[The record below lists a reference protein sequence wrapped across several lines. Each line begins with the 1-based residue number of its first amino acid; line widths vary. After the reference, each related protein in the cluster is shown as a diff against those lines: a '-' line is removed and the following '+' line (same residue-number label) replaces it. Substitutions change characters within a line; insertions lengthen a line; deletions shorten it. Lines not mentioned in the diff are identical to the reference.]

1 MNKVTKIWVTQ
12 VDLAQ
17 DLEVSPTT
25 VKELTA
31 KNVLTRIKG
40 KGYDLR
46 QARLDYISHL
56 REMAAGRYSL
66 RFVKDCGHGM
76 DVGLVQAATSEAT
89 FPWLSLIV
97 LLPAAG
103 ALFMPLLPGDDDQP
117 SPWPRNLAL
126 AVLLVDLLL
135 MLVVFATRFDPSI
148 DGLQLVE
155 RVSWLPVIG
164 LEWSLGAD
172 GLSAPLVVLSG
183 LVTLL
188 SVAASWSVERK
199 SRLYFALL
207 LVQASAQGIVFLSQ
221 DFLLFFLAWELE
233 LVPVY
238 LLIAI
243 WGGQNRQYAATKF
256 ILYTAL
262 ASLLILISGLAL
274 ALSGD
279 QFTLNLTELAARS
292 PGGSFGLLC
301 YLGFL
306 VGFGVK
312 LPMFPLHTWLPDAH
326 GEANAPVSMLL
337 AGVLLKMGGYALL
350 RFNVQMLPDAHLTL
364 APALVIIGIVNIIY
378 GALNAFAQDNV
389 KRRIACS
396 SVSHMG
402 FVLLGIGA
410 VNALGISGAMLQMVS
425 HGLIAAAMFF
435 VTGVFYERTK
445 TLSIPNMGG
454 LAKALPIT
462 FAFFLASSLASLA
475 LPGMSGFISEITV
488 FLGITSQENF
498 TSLFRAITVLMAAI
512 GLVLTP
518 IYLLSMCRRV
528 FFGPRIPALA
538 SVADMQPRE
547 LVIGLSLLVP
557 TLVIGIWPRVAMDLY
572 EASTDALASQLS
584 SLSLIALINRLP
596 LG

>member
-1 MNKVTKIWVTQ
+1 M
-12 VDLAQ
+12 DGSL
-17 DLEVSPTT
+17 L
-25 VKELTA
+25 LTA
-31 KNVLTRIKG
+31 
-40 KGYDLR
+40 
-46 QARLDYISHL
+46 
-56 REMAAGRYSL
+56 AAAWLPAPLASL
-66 RFVKDCGHGM
+66 PMGE
-76 DVGLVQAATSEAT
+76 AAMPAS

-97 LLPAAG
+97 LLPAAA
-103 ALFMPLLPGDDDQP
+103 ALVMPLLPGGEQGEARA
-117 SPWPRNLAL
+117 PRLLAL
-126 AVLLVDLLL
+126 GTLLVDLLL
-135 MLVVFATRFDPSI
+135 MVWVFARHFDPSQS
-148 DGLQLVE
+148 GLQLVE
-155 RVSWLPVIG
+155 RVRWIPALG
-164 LEWSLGAD
+164 LEWSLAAD
-172 GLSAPLVVLSG
+172 GLSAPLVILSG

-188 SVAASWSVERK
+188 AVGASWTIQRK
-199 SRLYFALL
+199 TRLYFALL
-207 LVQASAQGIVFLSQ
+207 LLQASAQALVFLSQ

-243 WGGQNRQYAATKF
+243 WGGKQRQYAATKF
-256 ILYTAL
+256 ILYTAT
-262 ASLLILISGLAL
+262 ASLLILVSGLAL
-274 ALSGD
+274 ALSGP
-279 QFTLNLTELAARS
+279 FTLNLSELAARS
-292 PGGSFGLLC
+292 AGGTFGLLC
-301 YLGFL
+301 YLCFL

-350 RFNVQMLPDAHLTL
+350 RFNVQMLPEAHLRL
-364 APALVIIGIVNIIY
+364 APALVVLGIVNIIW

-410 VNALGISGAMLQMVS
+410 IDALGMSGAMLQMIS

-435 VTGVFYERTK
+435 VTGVFYERTE

-475 LPGMSGFISEITV
+475 LPGMSGFVSEITV
-488 FLGITSQENF
+488 FLGITSSDAF
-498 TSLFRAITVLMAAI
+498 TTAFRVITVLLAAI

-518 IYLLSMCRRV
+518 VYLLSLCRRV

-538 SVADMQPRE
+538 VVGDMRPRE
-547 LVIGLSLLVP
+547 LVIGLTLLVP
-557 TLVIGIWPRVAMDLY
+557 TLTIGFWPRVAIDLY
-572 EASTDALASQLS
+572 QASTDALSNELS
-584 SLSLIALINRLP
+584 SVGVQALARLP
-596 LG
+596 LFG

>member
-1 MNKVTKIWVTQ
+1 MDAN
-12 VDLAQ
+12 LP
-17 DLEVSPTT
+17 L
-25 VKELTA
+25 
-31 KNVLTRIKG
+31 
-40 KGYDLR
+40 
-46 QARLDYISHL
+46 
-56 REMAAGRYSL
+56 MAASSALSSSFGDSAL
-66 RFVKDCGHGM
+66 SA
-76 DVGLVQAATSEAT
+76 GLLTTPTT
-89 FPWLSLIV
+89 FPWLSLIT
-97 LLPAAG
+97 LLPIAVAP
-103 ALFMPLLPGDDDQP
+103 LLMLLPGDGTDP
-117 SPWPRNLAL
+117 KLPRTIAL
-126 AVLLVDLLL
+126 VTLLVDLGL
-135 MLVVFATRFDPSI
+135 MLFVYSRYFDGSVA
-148 DGLQLVE
+148 GLQLVE
-155 RVSWLPVIG
+155 RFAWVPAIG
-164 LEWSLGAD
+164 LEWSLATD

-188 SVAASWSVERK
+188 SVAASWNIQK
-199 SRLYFALL
+199 KTRLYFALL
-207 LVQASAQGIVFLSQ
+207 LVQASAQALVFLSQ

-243 WGGQNRQYAATKF
+243 WGGQQRQYAATKF
-256 ILYTAL
+256 ILYTAT
-262 ASLLILISGLAL
+262 ASLLILVSGLAL
-274 ALSGD
+274 ALNGP
-279 QFTLNLTELAARS
+279 FTLNLSELIARS
-292 PGGSFGLLC
+292 PGGTFGLLC

-350 RFNVQMLPDAHLTL
+350 RFNVQMLPEAHLQL
-364 APALVIIGIVNIIY
+364 APALVVLGIVNIVY

-410 VNALGISGAMLQMVS
+410 IDSLGMSGAMLQMIS

-475 LPGMSGFISEITV
+475 LPGMSGFVSEITV
-488 FLGITSQENF
+488 FLGLTSNADF
-498 TSLFRAITVLMAAI
+498 TVGFRVIAVVLAAI
-512 GLVLTP
+512 GVVLTP
-518 IYLLSMCRRV
+518 VYLLSLCRRV

-538 SVADMQPRE
+538 VLGDMKPRE
-547 LVIGLSLLVP
+547 LMIGLTLLVP
-557 TLVIGIWPRVAMDLY
+557 TLVIGFWPRVAIDLY
-572 EASTDALASQLS
+572 EASTTALSDNLLQLAVV
-584 SLSLIALINRLP
+584 ALRLP
-596 LG
+596 ALG

>member
-1 MNKVTKIWVTQ
+1 MDAN
-12 VDLAQ
+12 L
-17 DLEVSPTT
+17 P
-25 VKELTA
+25 LTA
-31 KNVLTRIKG
+31 ASQQFI
-40 KGYDLR
+40 
-46 QARLDYISHL
+46 
-56 REMAAGRYSL
+56 
-66 RFVKDCGHGM
+66 
-76 DVGLVQAATSEAT
+76 
-89 FPWLSLIV
+89 PWLSLIV

-103 ALFMPLLPGDDDQP
+103 SLLMPFIPEDEKGTSLL
-117 SPWPRNLAL
+117 SPRNLAL
-126 AVLLVDLLL
+126 TVLFADFLLIVGVL
-135 MLVVFATRFDPSI
+135 IFLFDSQF

-155 RVSWLPVIG
+155 RISWIPFVG
-164 LEWSLGAD
+164 LEWSLGVD
-172 GLSAPLVVLSG
+172 GISAPLIALSG
-183 LVTLL
+183 LITLL
-188 SVAASWSVERK
+188 SAAASWKIQSK
-199 SRLYFALL
+199 TRLYFALIL
-207 LVQASAQGIVFLSQ
+207 IQASAQGLVFLSQ
-221 DFLLFFLAWELE
+221 DFLLFFLSWELE

-243 WGGQNRQYAATKF
+243 WGGNRRLYAATKF

-279 QFTLNLTELAARS
+279 HFSLNLTELASRS

-301 YLGFL
+301 YIGFL
-306 VGFGVK
+306 IGFGVK
-312 LPMFPLHTWLPDAH
+312 LPIFPLHTWLPDAH

-350 RFNVQMLPDAHLTL
+350 RFNVQMLPQEHLFI
-364 APALVIIGIVNIIY
+364 APALIVLGIVNIIY

-410 VNALGISGAMLQMVS
+410 IDSLGISGAMLQMIS

-435 VTGVFYERTK
+435 VTGSFYERTN

-454 LAKALPIT
+454 LAKVLPIT
-462 FAFFLASSLASLA
+462 FAFFLTSSLASLA
-475 LPGMSGFISEITV
+475 LPGMSGFVSEITV
-488 FLGITSQENF
+488 FLGITSQNAF
-498 TSLFRAITVLMAAI
+498 TSVFRAITVISAAI

-538 SVADMQPRE
+538 SVREMNPRE
-547 LVIGLSLLVP
+547 LSIGLSLLVP
-557 TLVIGIWPRVAMDLY
+557 TLVIGFWPRIAIDLY
-572 EASTDALASQLS
+572 EVSTNALAEKLFSS
-584 SLSLIALINRLP
+584 SLATLNYLP
-596 LG
+596 IS

>member
-1 MNKVTKIWVTQ
+1 MEAN
-12 VDLAQ
+12 L
-17 DLEVSPTT
+17 P
-25 VKELTA
+25 LTA
-31 KNVLTRIKG
+31 EL
-40 KGYDLR
+40 
-46 QARLDYISHL
+46 QS
-56 REMAAGRYSL
+56 S
-66 RFVKDCGHGM
+66 
-76 DVGLVQAATSEAT
+76 

-97 LLPAAG
+97 LLPVTG
-103 ALFMPLLPGDDDQP
+103 ALVLPFLP
-117 SPWPRNLAL
+117 ESNEKSFNYPRNIALAL
-126 AVLLVDLLL
+126 LLTDFCL
-135 MLVVFATRFDPSI
+135 MISAFSRTFNSQSDA
-148 DGLQLVE
+148 LQLVE
-155 RVSWLPVIG
+155 RISWIPFIG
-164 LEWSLGAD
+164 LEWSLGVD
-172 GLSAPLVVLSG
+172 GISAPLVILSG
-183 LVTLL
+183 LITFL
-188 SVAASWSVERK
+188 SAAASWKIRSK
-199 SRLYFALL
+199 TRLYFILL
-207 LVQASAQGIVFLSQ
+207 LVQASAQALVFLSQ

-243 WGGQNRQYAATKF
+243 WGGNRRLYAATKF

-274 ALSGD
+274 ALSGGD
-279 QFTLNLTELAARS
+279 YTLNLSQLAEKTPS
-292 PGGSFGLLC
+292 GNFGILC

-306 VGFGVK
+306 IGFGVK
-312 LPMFPLHTWLPDAH
+312 LPIFPLHTWLPDAH

-350 RFNVQMLPDAHLTL
+350 RFNVQILPEAHLVL
-364 APALVIIGIVNIIY
+364 APALIIIGIVNIIY

-410 VNALGISGAMLQMVS
+410 IDSLGISGAMLQMIS

-435 VTGVFYERTK
+435 ITGSFYERTN

-454 LAKALPIT
+454 LAKVLPIT
-462 FAFFLASSLASLA
+462 FAFFLTSSLASLA

-488 FLGITSQENF
+488 FLGITSQEGF
-498 TSLFRAITVLMAAI
+498 TSIFRATTIILSAI

-538 SVADMQPRE
+538 LVNEMSPRE
-547 LVIGLSLLVP
+547 LSIGLTLLVP
-557 TLVIGIWPRVAMDLY
+557 TLVIGFWPRIAIDLY
-572 EASTDALASQLS
+572 EASTNALAQKLATH
-584 SLSLIALINRLP
+584 SLIAITSSISIV
-596 LG
+596 

>member
-1 MNKVTKIWVTQ
+1 MDAN
-12 VDLAQ
+12 LP
-17 DLEVSPTT
+17 L
-25 VKELTA
+25 
-31 KNVLTRIKG
+31 
-40 KGYDLR
+40 
-46 QARLDYISHL
+46 
-56 REMAAGRYSL
+56 MAASSALSSSFGDSAL
-66 RFVKDCGHGM
+66 SA
-76 DVGLVQAATSEAT
+76 GLLTTPTT
-89 FPWLSLIV
+89 FPWLSLIT
-97 LLPAAG
+97 LLPIAVAP
-103 ALFMPLLPGDDDQP
+103 LLMLLPGDGTDP
-117 SPWPRNLAL
+117 KLPRTIAL
-126 AVLLVDLLL
+126 ATLLVDLGL
-135 MLVVFATRFDPSI
+135 MLFVYSRYFDGSVA
-148 DGLQLVE
+148 GLQLVE
-155 RVSWLPVIG
+155 RFAWVPAIG
-164 LEWSLGAD
+164 LEWSLATD

-188 SVAASWSVERK
+188 SVAASWNIQK
-199 SRLYFALL
+199 KTRLYFALL
-207 LVQASAQGIVFLSQ
+207 LVQASAQALVFLSQ

-243 WGGQNRQYAATKF
+243 WGGQQRQYAATKF
-256 ILYTAL
+256 ILYTAT
-262 ASLLILISGLAL
+262 ASLLILVSGLAL
-274 ALSGD
+274 ALNGP
-279 QFTLNLTELAARS
+279 FTLNLSELIARS
-292 PGGSFGLLC
+292 PGGTFGLLC

-350 RFNVQMLPDAHLTL
+350 RFNVQMLPEAHLQL
-364 APALVIIGIVNIIY
+364 APALVVLGIVNIVY

-410 VNALGISGAMLQMVS
+410 IDSLGMSGAMLQMIS

-475 LPGMSGFISEITV
+475 LPGMSGFVSEITV
-488 FLGITSQENF
+488 FLGLTSNADF
-498 TSLFRAITVLMAAI
+498 TVGFRVIAVVLAAI
-512 GLVLTP
+512 GVVLTP
-518 IYLLSMCRRV
+518 VYLLSLCRRV

-538 SVADMQPRE
+538 VLGDMKPRE
-547 LVIGLSLLVP
+547 LMIGLTLLVP
-557 TLVIGIWPRVAMDLY
+557 TLVIGFWPRVAIDLY
-572 EASTDALASQLS
+572 EASTTALSDNLLQLAVV
-584 SLSLIALINRLP
+584 ALRLP
-596 LG
+596 ALG

>member
-1 MNKVTKIWVTQ
+1 
-12 VDLAQ
+12 
-17 DLEVSPTT
+17 
-25 VKELTA
+25 
-31 KNVLTRIKG
+31 
-40 KGYDLR
+40 
-46 QARLDYISHL
+46 
-56 REMAAGRYSL
+56 
-66 RFVKDCGHGM
+66 M
-76 DVGLVQAATSEAT
+76 DVLLTVPAACIRFPLAALSGLGALPGGSAETGA
-89 FPWLSLIV
+89 FPWLSLV
-97 LLPAAG
+97 ALLPAAA
-103 ALFMPLLPGDDDQP
+103 ALLMPLMPAGDGSD
-117 SPWPRNLAL
+117 PRAPRLLAFIAL
-126 AVLLVDLLL
+126 AADLLL
-135 MLVVFATRFDPSI
+135 MIWVFLKHFDPAQN
-148 DGLQLVE
+148 GLQLVE
-155 RVSWLPVIG
+155 RVPWIPTLG
-164 LEWSLGAD
+164 LEWSLAAD

-188 SVAASWSVERK
+188 AVAASWTIRRK
-199 SRLYFALL
+199 TRLYFGLL
-207 LVQASAQGIVFLSQ
+207 LLQASAQALVFLSQ

-243 WGGQNRQYAATKF
+243 WGGKQRQYAATKF
-256 ILYTAL
+256 ILYTAT
-262 ASLLILISGLAL
+262 ASLLILLSGLAL
-274 ALSGD
+274 ALAGP
-279 QFTLNLTELAARS
+279 FTLNLSELAARS

-312 LPMFPLHTWLPDAH
+312 LPIFPLHTWLPHAH

-350 RFNVQMLPDAHLTL
+350 RFNVQMLPEVHLRL
-364 APALVIIGIVNIIY
+364 APALVVLGIVNIIW

-410 VNALGISGAMLQMVS
+410 IDALGMSGAMLQMIS

-435 VTGVFYERTK
+435 VTGVFYERTE

-462 FAFFLASSLASLA
+462 FAFFLTSCLASLA

-488 FLGITSQENF
+488 FLGVTSSEVF
-498 TSLFRAITVLMAAI
+498 TTLFRVIAVLLAAI

-518 IYLLSMCRRV
+518 VYLLSLCRRV

-538 SVADMQPRE
+538 VVGDMRPRE

-557 TLVIGIWPRVAMDLY
+557 TLAIGFWPRLAIDFY
-572 EASTDALASQLS
+572 QASTDALSVELGQLTAQ
-584 SLSLIALINRLP
+584 ALAQLP
-596 LG
+596 PIG

>member
-1 MNKVTKIWVTQ
+1 MPIRSDPCGPVAIFSLLPSRTLLPVMDASFSLP
-12 VDLAQ
+12 VA
-17 DLEVSPTT
+17 S
-25 VKELTA
+25 
-31 KNVLTRIKG
+31 
-40 KGYDLR
+40 
-46 QARLDYISHL
+46 S
-56 REMAAGRYSL
+56 AA
-66 RFVKDCGHGM
+66 
-76 DVGLVQAATSEAT
+76 

-97 LLPAAG
+97 LLPAAA
-103 ALFMPLLPGDDDQP
+103 ALVMPLLPGDP
-117 SPWPRNLAL
+117 SDPKLPRTVALVTLLA
-126 AVLLVDLLL
+126 DLGL
-135 MLVVFATRFDPSI
+135 MLWTFSRLFHGDQA
-148 DGLQLVE
+148 GLQLVE
-155 RVSWLPVIG
+155 RVPWVPALG

-188 SVAASWSVERK
+188 SAAASWNIARK
-199 SRLYFALL
+199 TRLYFALL
-207 LVQASAQGIVFLSQ
+207 LLQASAQSLVFLSQ

-243 WGGQNRQYAATKF
+243 WGGKQRQYAATKF
-256 ILYTAL
+256 ILYTAT

-274 ALSGD
+274 ALNGP
-279 QFTLNLTELAARS
+279 FTLNLGELAARS

-312 LPMFPLHTWLPDAH
+312 LPIFPLHTWLPDAH

-350 RFNVQMLPDAHLTL
+350 RFNVQMLPEAHHLL
-364 APALVIIGIVNIIY
+364 APALVVLGIVNIIY

-402 FVLLGIGA
+402 FVLVGIGA
-410 VNALGISGAMLQMVS
+410 IDALGLSGAMLQMIS

-435 VTGVFYERTK
+435 ITGVFYERTE

-454 LAKALPIT
+454 LAKALPVT
-462 FAFFLASSLASLA
+462 FAFFLASCLASLA
-475 LPGMSGFISEITV
+475 LPGMSGFVSEITV
-488 FLGITSQENF
+488 FLGVTSSDAF
-498 TSLFRAITVLMAAI
+498 TTGFRVITVVLAAI

-518 IYLLSMCRRV
+518 VYLLSLCRRV

-538 SVADMQPRE
+538 VVGDMRPRE
-547 LVIGLSLLVP
+547 LVIGLTLLVP
-557 TLVIGIWPRVAMDLY
+557 TLVIGFWPRVAIDLY
-572 EASTDALASQLS
+572 EASTNALASELGQVGLTALS
-584 SLSLIALINRLP
+584 SSQAL
-596 LG
+596 G

>member
-1 MNKVTKIWVTQ
+1 V
-12 VDLAQ
+12 LAA
-17 DLEVSPTT
+17 D
-25 VKELTA
+25 
-31 KNVLTRIKG
+31 
-40 KGYDLR
+40 
-46 QARLDYISHL
+46 
-56 REMAAGRYSL
+56 
-66 RFVKDCGHGM
+66 FV
-76 DVGLVQAATSEAT
+76 
-89 FPWLSLIV
+89 
-97 LLPAAG
+97 
-103 ALFMPLLPGDDDQP
+103 
-117 SPWPRNLAL
+117 
-126 AVLLVDLLL
+126 L
-135 MLVVFATRFDPSI
+135 MLVAFSRHYDPSEA
-148 DGLQLVE
+148 GLQLVE
-155 RVSWLPVIG
+155 RVSWVPAIG
-164 LEWSLGAD
+164 LEWSLAAD

-188 SVAASWSVERK
+188 TTAASWNITRK

-207 LVQASAQGIVFLSQ
+207 LVQASAQALVFLSQ

-243 WGGQNRQYAATKF
+243 WGGKQRQYAATKF
-256 ILYTAL
+256 ILYTAT
-262 ASLLILISGLAL
+262 ASLLILVSGLAL
-274 ALSGD
+274 AFNGPFTFNLSD
-279 QFTLNLTELAARS
+279 LAARS
-292 PGGSFGLLC
+292 PGGTFGLLC

-306 VGFGVK
+306 IGFGVK

-326 GEANAPVSMLL
+326 GEANAAVSMLL

-350 RFNVQMLPDAHLTL
+350 RFNVQLLPEAHVQL
-364 APALVIIGIVNIIY
+364 APALMVLGIVNIVY

-410 VNALGISGAMLQMVS
+410 IDALGISGAMLQMIS

-435 VTGVFYERTK
+435 VTGVFYERTE

-475 LPGMSGFISEITV
+475 LPGMSGFVSEITV
-488 FLGITSQENF
+488 FLGVTANDAF
-498 TSLFRAITVLMAAI
+498 TIGFRVIAIVLAAI

-518 IYLLSMCRRV
+518 VYLLSLCRRV

-538 SVADMQPRE
+538 ITGDMKPRE
-547 LVIGLSLLVP
+547 LLIGLTLLVP
-557 TLVIGIWPRVAMDLY
+557 TLAIGFWPRLAIDFY
-572 EASTDALASQLS
+572 ESSTDALAARLASTPML
-584 SLSLIALINRLP
+584 ALGQV
-596 LG
+596 LGIG

>member
-1 MNKVTKIWVTQ
+1 M
-12 VDLAQ
+12 DA
-17 DLEVSPTT
+17 
-25 VKELTA
+25 
-31 KNVLTRIKG
+31 
-40 KGYDLR
+40 
-46 QARLDYISHL
+46 
-56 REMAAGRYSL
+56 SL
-66 RFVKDCGHGM
+66 SLPVASS
-76 DVGLVQAATSEAT
+76 VA

-97 LLPAAG
+97 LLPAAV
-103 ALFMPLLPGDDDQP
+103 ALVMPLLPGDASDARL
-117 SPWPRNLAL
+117 PRSVALITLLA
-126 AVLLVDLLL
+126 DLGL
-135 MLVVFATRFDPSI
+135 MIWCFARHFQGGES
-148 DGLQLVE
+148 GLQLVE
-155 RVSWLPVIG
+155 RVAWVPALG
-164 LEWSLGAD
+164 LEWSLAAD

-188 SVAASWSVERK
+188 SAAASWNIARK
-199 SRLYFALL
+199 TRLYFALL
-207 LVQASAQGIVFLSQ
+207 LLQASAQSLVFLSQ

-243 WGGQNRQYAATKF
+243 WGGKQRQYAATKF
-256 ILYTAL
+256 ILYTAT

-274 ALSGD
+274 ALNGPFS
-279 QFTLNLTELAARS
+279 LNLGELAARS

-350 RFNVQMLPDAHLTL
+350 RFNVQMLPEAHHLL
-364 APALVIIGIVNIIY
+364 APALIVLGIVNIIY

-402 FVLLGIGA
+402 FVLVGIGA
-410 VNALGISGAMLQMVS
+410 IDALGFSGAMLQMIS

-435 VTGVFYERTK
+435 VTGVFYERTE

-454 LAKALPIT
+454 LAKALPVT
-462 FAFFLASSLASLA
+462 FAFFLASCLASLA
-475 LPGMSGFISEITV
+475 LPGMSGFVSEITV
-488 FLGITSQENF
+488 FLGLTSSESY
-498 TSLFRAITVLMAAI
+498 TTGFRVIAVVLAAI

-518 IYLLSMCRRV
+518 VYLLSLCRRV

-538 SVADMQPRE
+538 VVGDMRPRE
-547 LVIGLSLLVP
+547 LLIGLSLLVP
-557 TLVIGIWPRVAMDLY
+557 TLVIGFWPRVAIDLY
-572 EASTDALASQLS
+572 ESSTNALATE
-584 SLSLIALINRLP
+584 IAQVGGRAVANATGLP

>member
-1 MNKVTKIWVTQ
+1 MDA
-12 VDLAQ
+12 DLPMLAA
-17 DLEVSPTT
+17 S
-25 VKELTA
+25 TA
-31 KNVLTRIKG
+31 
-40 KGYDLR
+40 D
-46 QARLDYISHL
+46 
-56 REMAAGRYSL
+56 
-66 RFVKDCGHGM
+66 
-76 DVGLVQAATSEAT
+76 

-97 LLPAAG
+97 LLPIAG
-103 ALFMPLLPGDDDQP
+103 ALLMPLLPANEERNP
-117 SPWPRNLAL
+117 ELPRNITLV
-126 AVLLVDLLL
+126 VLLADLIL
-135 MLVVFATRFDPSI
+135 MLVAFATQFDSSLP
-148 DGLQLVE
+148 GLQLVE
-155 RVSWLPVIG
+155 RISWVPIIG

-188 SVAASWSVERK
+188 SVAASWSVK
-199 SRLYFALL
+199 LKPRLYFALL
-207 LVQASAQGIVFLSQ
+207 LVQASAQGLVFLSQ

-279 QFTLNLTELAARS
+279 TFTLNLSELAARS
-292 PGGSFGLLC
+292 PGGTFGLLC

-306 VGFGVK
+306 IGFGVK

-350 RFNVQMLPDAHLTL
+350 RFNVQMLPEAHLQL
-364 APALVIIGIVNIIY
+364 APALVILGIVNIVY

-435 VTGVFYERTK
+435 FTGVFYERTK

-475 LPGMSGFISEITV
+475 LPGMSGFISEITI
-488 FLGITSQENF
+488 FLGVTSQESF
-498 TSLFRAITVLMAAI
+498 TSLFRSITVLLAAI

-538 SVADMQPRE
+538 VIEDMRPRE
-547 LVIGLSLLVP
+547 LVIGLTLLVP

-572 EASTDALASQLS
+572 ESSTDALAELLSQHSLVALAQQLS
-584 SLSLIALINRLP
+584 I
-596 LG
+596 G